1 MEEILHHPGVI
12 WDVYTLQIYLFL
24 LYIPEHMRVYMS
36 TYRYTSEY
44 TDIHTHASY
53 IYIYTY
59 CTLTDKHR
67 YIIYIHKDKHR
78 YIHRYIHTY
87 RHTFIRTDIQTDR
100 RTDIQQRQKR
110 FLTYV
115 YYWYH
120 RKSLE
125 HNRNEYVA
133 TRFLII
139 HCHSNCFYND
149 CNKPI
154 LTGWCKS

>member
-12 WDVYTLQIYLFL
+12 WDVYTLQIYFFL

-44 TDIHTHASY
+44 TDIHMHHV
-53 IYIYTY
+53 YTY
-59 CTLTDKHR
+59 CTLTDKRR
-67 YIIYIHKDKHR
+67 YILYIHRDKHR

-87 RHTFIRTDIQTDR
+87 RQTYIRTDIQTDR
-100 RTDIQQRQKR
+100 QTDRHTTKAKTFPNLQ
-110 FLTYV
+110 YV

-125 HNRNEYVA
+125 YNRNEFVA
-133 TRFLII
+133 TTFLII
-139 HCHSNCFYND
+139 HSH
-149 CNKPI
+149 
-154 LTGWCKS
+154 